1 MALNSNDGTISQTSP
16 TMLRAAQENDPA
28 AWRRIVDNYSRR
40 IYRWCRQSGVQ
51 AEDASDITQEVFQ
64 AVARKLVDFHRDQAG
79 DSFRGWLYA
88 ITRNKIRDYYSRRP
102 GRFELAFGGTDANKL
117 FADLPEAAT
126 WEHTSGSESTG
137 SRAHRG
143 GKLDA
148 RLVDRIKSEFSD
160 RDWKLFWLVVV
171 DGQTA
176 KEAGAQFEMTSN
188 AVRLVKMRVL
198 RRFRQIAAE
207 FDVSG

>member
-1 MALNSNDGTISQTSP
+1 MALNPNEGTISLTSA
-16 TMLRAAQENDPA
+16 TMLRAARENDPT

-51 AEDASDITQEVFQ
+51 PEDASDITQEVFQ

-102 GRFELAFGGTDANKL
+102 GRFELVMGGSDAKKL
-117 FADLPEAAT
+117 FADVPFDMAA
-126 WEHTSGSESTG
+126 ESAS
-137 SRAHRG
+137 SRSDSAGRSSRITRLEP
-143 GKLDA
+143 KL
-148 RLVDRIKSEFSD
+148 VQRIQAEFSE
-160 RDWKLFWLVVV
+160 RDWKLFWRVVV

-176 KEAGAQFEMTSN
+176 REAGAEFDMTSN

-198 RRFRQIAAE
+198 RRFRKLAE
-207 FDVSG
+207 DAENGS